1 LLFASCDVFLQGK
14 VVNVFYFTTF
24 VIEYFLFIVQMLL
37 SFLSEPKSPYDYF
50 REDDR
55 EPCPE
60 ESSNFF
66 SRITWF
72 WLDGLIWKGYR
83 KALTYDD
90 LYDLNYEE
98 KSRVVAPKFQKE
110 WDKEIKRTGLNSLR
124 EPIRN
129 EVDVRPRRRG
139 RGPSL
144 VYSLCRAYGFT
155 LFVAGFFK
163 LGNDLLS
170 FVSPQLLKLMIAYV
184 NDGEE
189 AAWKGY
195 AYAAL
200 MFLAAVIQ
208 SLWLHQYFHRCF
220 VVGVRVRSGVIASV
234 YRKALTLSN
243 KSRRTKTV
251 GEIVNLMSV
260 DAQRF
265 MDLVTYIHMLWSAPL
280 QIVLALV
287 FLYMSMGPSIFAGF
301 IVMILLIPLN
311 ALMAFISQKF
321 QVKQMIKKDARIKL
335 VNEVLNGIKVIKL
348 YAWEIPFKRL
358 IMGVRQEEINVLR
371 ASAYLNAGFSFTWTC
386 APFMVKLYIFSMFTF
401 SACPAPIQ
409 VALATFAVYSL
420 IPGNV
425 LTADKAFVALSLFNI
440 LRFPLSM
447 LPMLI
452 SSLVEASVS
461 VKRLG
466 EFLKGEELD
475 SDSVNRMD
483 DSAGSES

>member
-1 LLFASCDVFLQGK
+1 VRD
-14 VVNVFYFTTF
+14 
-24 VIEYFLFIVQMLL
+24 
-37 SFLSEPKSPYDYF
+37 LSEETPVHKKS
-50 REDDR
+50 
-55 EPCPE
+55 
-60 ESSNFF
+60 
-66 SRITWF
+66 
-72 WLDGLIWKGYR
+72 
-83 KALTYDD
+83 
-90 LYDLNYEE
+90 
-98 KSRVVAPKFQKE
+98 
-110 WDKEIKRTGLNSLR
+110 
-124 EPIRN
+124 
-129 EVDVRPRRRG
+129 

-144 VYSLCRAYGFT
+144 IIALAKAYGFT
-155 LFVAGFFK
+155 FFVAGFFK
-163 LGNDLLS
+163 FGQDIL
-170 FVSPQLLKLMIAYV
+170 
-184 NDGEE
+184 
-189 AAWKGY
+189 GY
-195 AYAAL
+195 AGPLILGSLITYISDSNQPAWIGFVL
-200 MFLAAVIQ
+200 VGVLFTLSIIRSFL
-208 SLWLHQYFHRCF
+208 LHQYFDRCF
-220 VVGVRVRSGVIASV
+220 KVGMRIRSGVIAAV

-386 APFMVKLYIFSMFTF
+386 APFMV
-401 SACPAPIQ
+401 
-409 VALATFAVYSL
+409 ALATFAVYSL